1 MGNSYFFFTCPTF
14 INYEGLVIWKFG
26 MREGRE
32 GCALGEE
39 KTIWKGKLL
48 LTFSYVFVCL
58 CFEGSVLANA
68 RQASSHPWSYISFI
82 YEICKHAHHFP
93 PSREVRATFSFASMY
108 WFIYVPQALR
118 HILVYPEVPFSDF
131 TFRRKIA
138 IALYDACATYLVEL
152 QSSLSRDPSV
162 QNTLDKFQGLQ
173 KCLKRLLH
181 WMTLSRPE
189 IVPI

>member
-1 MGNSYFFFTCPTF
+1 MKGELFGS
-14 INYEGLVIWKFG
+14 LVWGRGGKG
-26 MREGRE
+26 AHWMRR
-32 GCALGEE
+32 
-39 KTIWKGKLL
+39 KKIWKGKLL
-48 LTFSYVFVCL
+48 LTFSYFFVCL

-68 RQASSHPWSYISFI
+68 RQASSHPWSYISFV
-82 YEICKHAHHFP
+82 YEICKHAYHFS

-189 IVPI
+189 IVQIYF

>member
-1 MGNSYFFFTCPTF
+1 MFSFVYVLKDQCWRTQDKPLH
-14 INYEGLVIWKFG
+14 ILEVI
-26 MREGRE
+26 
-32 GCALGEE
+32 
-39 KTIWKGKLL
+39 
-48 LTFSYVFVCL
+48 Y
-58 CFEGSVLANA
+58 N
-68 RQASSHPWSYISFI
+68 
-82 YEICKHAHHFP
+82 EICKHAHHFP

-181 WMTLSRPE
+181 
-189 IVPI
+189 